1 MNLRSAVFRDYTYI
15 HKDCIPIHLQYH
27 NNKDSRDKADSR
39 IPHETTLQHLLST
52 KEKHQKKN

>member
-15 HKDCIPIHLQYH
+15 HKDYIPIHLQYH

-39 IPHETTLQHLLST
+39 IPHETTLST